1 MGFFGNSITGPKTVF
16 CTNIVQHAALTQ
28 HVPAAT
34 FSLETSCEQL
44 VRRILCAEAQV
55 DNSKLRT
62 GFLADAD

>member
-1 MGFFGNSITGPKTVF
+1 MF

-28 HVPAAT
+28 HVPAAI

-44 VRRILCAEAQV
+44 VHRILCAEAQV